1 MWYEFLLGKISRSWP
16 SKDQDRAILEL
27 KIHMMYFEKKAA
39 ECDATGIEV
48 ALREMGFEVKEGHV
62 KPLWERLNHSKSI
75 DVGHAMEALAE
86 DISDHVSLDRRRAVL
101 SQLWPAS
108 SRQAIPDKNEEA
120 IFDRVASLLGF
131 EDKNFLDSCI
141 KHRSQ
146 RNWELSESEVYCV
159 VAELL
164 ICMMWADGKK
174 GLQESQQLCLM
185 MAHGFQMD
193 SEVVHQMFAGL
204 DAMEKASDQP
214 KGFEQFEQQRQR
226 KLDMLVEITR
236 LEPEDVEH
244 KFHVLIDMPRLD
256 SMNLERRL
264 KLLVE
269 KLRYSLDDYGY
280 ERLLEELQ
288 DIARVDGD
296 LKLSEN
302 SVIVKIQTLLAAVK
316 ENATA

>member
-1 MWYEFLLGKISRSWP
+1 MWYDLFLGKISRSWQP
-16 SKDQDRAILEL
+16 EDQDRAILEL
-27 KIHMMYFEKKAA
+27 KIHMMHFEKKAA
-39 ECDATGIEV
+39 AYDAAGIDV
-48 ALREMGFEVKEGHV
+48 ALRKMGFKVDPEHV
-62 KPLWERLNHSKSI
+62 KQLWERLNKSKGI

-86 DISDHVSLDRRRAVL
+86 EISGHVSLDRRRAVL

-108 SRQAIPDKNEEA
+108 SRQEIPDKNEEA

-131 EDKNFLDSCI
+131 EGKNFLDSCI

-146 RNWELSESEVYCV
+146 RSWELSESEVYCV

-164 ICMMWADGKK
+164 ICMMWADGKQ
-174 GLQESQQLCLM
+174 GLQESQQLCRM

-193 SEVVHQMFAGL
+193 TDVVHQMFAGL
-204 DAMEKASDQP
+204 DAIEKASDQA

-236 LEPEDVEH
+236 LEPDDVEH

-269 KLRYSLDDYGY
+269 KLRYSLDDNGY
-280 ERLLEELQ
+280 ERLIEELQ
-288 DIARVDGD
+288 DIANVDGD

-302 SVIVKIQTLLAAVK
+302 SVIVKIQALLAAVK
-316 ENATA
+316 ENAIA